1 MYRFIKSLTTILQ
14 CQKSAPSI
22 KIANAIFY
30 RKSTRKYSNKKVK
43 EGLLEEVKN
52 ACSQIT
58 YLNKELDIKAHV
70 VDRGHLVHFLM
81 GKKCKVKA
89 PHYIIVTSNKGNDYL
104 QNIGFAMEEVVL
116 KLTTL
121 GLATCWLECN
131 IKREDILEFVQ
142 LKDSDEE
149 KNDTIVESEEK
160 NEESKNVNLEQPYS
174 IIAFGYPDEDE
185 KLFRT
190 NKDVDRKRISHVCRK
205 LDKNLEKI
213 VEALRWAP
221 SVKNSQPWILYNNSN
236 MVHLYEEKQK
246 KNIKDNKISMGIAL
260 RHFDIACNKFGLE
273 VDYSKIDV
281 KKRMAKEYY
290 ITATLK

>member
-1 MYRFIKSLTTILQ
+1 MELYD
-14 CQKSAPSI
+14 
-22 KIANAIFY
+22 AIFY

-131 IKREDILEFVQ
+131 IKREDILEFEQ

-246 KNIKDNKISMGIAL
+246 KNIKDNKIGMGIAL